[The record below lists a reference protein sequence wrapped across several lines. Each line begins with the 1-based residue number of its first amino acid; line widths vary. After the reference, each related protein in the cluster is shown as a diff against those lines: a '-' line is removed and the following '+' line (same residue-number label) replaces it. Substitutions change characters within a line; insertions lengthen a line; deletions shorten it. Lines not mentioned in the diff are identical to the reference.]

1 MTICSIALQTVCML
15 SNCRLK
21 YYNFSDRDIA
31 MRDRKF
37 RRCINCLEFVPFG
50 HSKPWPQCVKSEQAL
65 REFDIDYYV
74 GEEKEVQH
82 KEMTCMDI
90 LSLPELS

>member
-21 YYNFSDRDIA
+21 YSNFSDRDIA

-37 RRCINCLEFVPFG
+37 QRCINCLEFVPFDR
-50 HSKPWPQCVKSEQAL
+50 SKPCPQCVKSKQAL

-74 GEEKEVQH
+74 EEEEEVQD
-82 KEMTCMDI
+82 EETTCMDI
-90 LSLPELS
+90 SFLPELS